1 MFTSAVVVL
10 YTSSLDLLTSL
21 ANNFSKGLI
30 FSPCSF
36 ASNADIRFS

>member
-1 MFTSAVVVL
+1 MFTSAIVVL
-10 YTSSLDLLTSL
+10 YTSSSDLLTPL

-30 FSPCSF
+30 SSPYSF